1 MAICRPYRGKIY
13 IEGKSLSKYKEK
25 ELFDGVLAMLPQNP
39 RSLFVK
45 KTVREEL
52 EEMVDVR
59 TKETT
64 RRLAETT
71 EICEIE
77 DLLDSHPYDLSGGE
91 EQRVA
96 LAKVFLR
103 DPEILLLDEPTK
115 GMDNFF

>member
-1 MAICRPYRGKIY
+1 MWHLQTLQREDIYRGKVTVKIQR
-13 IEGKSLSKYKEK
+13 EGA
-25 ELFDGVLAMLPQNP
+25 FDGVLAMLPQNP

-77 DLLDSHPYDLSGGE
+77 DLLDSHPTIFRRRGAG
-91 EQRVA
+91 V
-96 LAKVFLR
+96 
-103 DPEILLLDEPTK
+103 
-115 GMDNFF
+115 